1 MKAVFISIFPE
12 LIESFFSAGVINKA
26 SKESILDYDTVNPIK
41 FLKKNERLDDAS
53 YGGGPG
59 MLIRTEPFEEAIKKA
74 KKLTSENTK
83 VINLSPQGKKLTQ
96 KKAKELSFEKDL
108 IFVCGRYEGIDQRL
122 IDSVIDEEI
131 SIGDYVVTGGELP
144 ALIVFETIVRNIK
157 GVLGDSNSISE
168 ESFSDELLEYPQYT
182 RPEKNNLGDVPK
194 VLLSGNHKKKKI
206 WRKKQSLGRT
216 FLQRRDIFPKALK
229 MTSSRKAVQLV
240 ENPQL
245 KKDIADFSQGDT
257 VLVDYLVRE
266 GSKERFQ
273 PYEGVVIAIKNR
285 GLNSSFTVR
294 KISNGVGVERTFQ
307 THSPLIKSIKRKR
320 KGKVRQSKLFYLRE
334 RSGRSARIKEKI

>member
-1 MKAVFISIFPE
+1 MKAVFVSIFPE

-41 FLKKNERLDDAS
+41 FLKKNERLDDS
-53 YGGGPG
+53 PYGGGPG
-59 MLIRTEPFEEAIKKA
+59 MLIRTEPLDKAIKEA

-168 ESFSDELLEYPQYT
+168 ESFSDEFLEYPQYT

-194 VLLSGNHKKKKI
+194 VLLSGNHIKIKK

-216 FLQRRDIFPKALK
+216 FLQRRDIFPKILN
-229 MTSSRKAVQLV
+229 SNDFELLEEFFSDLGYESDR
-240 ENPQL
+240 
-245 KKDIADFSQGDT
+245 IAD
-257 VLVDYLVRE
+257 LLE
-266 GSKERFQ
+266 
-273 PYEGVVIAIKNR
+273 
-285 GLNSSFTVR
+285 
-294 KISNGVGVERTFQ
+294 
-307 THSPLIKSIKRKR
+307 SIDKK
-320 KGKVRQSKLFYLRE
+320 
-334 RSGRSARIKEKI
+334 

>member
-1 MKAVFISIFPE
+1 MKAVFVSIFPE
-12 LIESFFSAGVINKA
+12 LIKSFFSVGVINKA
-26 SKESILDYDTVNPIK
+26 FKESILDYDTVNPIK
-41 FLKKNERLDDAS
+41 FLKKNERLDDAP

-59 MLIRTEPFEEAIKKA
+59 MLVRTEPLEEAIKEA

-194 VLLSGNHKKKKI
+194 VLLSGNHKKIKM

-216 FLQRRDIFPKALK
+216 FLQRRDIFPKVLN
-229 MTSSRKAVQLV
+229 SNDFELLEEFFSDLGYESDR
-240 ENPQL
+240 
-245 KKDIADFSQGDT
+245 IAD
-257 VLVDYLVRE
+257 LLE
-266 GSKERFQ
+266 
-273 PYEGVVIAIKNR
+273 
-285 GLNSSFTVR
+285 
-294 KISNGVGVERTFQ
+294 
-307 THSPLIKSIKRKR
+307 SIDKK
-320 KGKVRQSKLFYLRE
+320 
-334 RSGRSARIKEKI
+334 

>member
-1 MKAVFISIFPE
+1 MKAVFVSIFPE
-12 LIESFFSAGVINKA
+12 LIKSFFSVGVINKA

-41 FLKKNERLDDAS
+41 FLKKNERLDDAP

-59 MLIRTEPFEEAIKKA
+59 MLVRTEPLEEAIKEA

-157 GVLGDSNSISE
+157 GVLGDINSISE

-194 VLLSGNHKKKKI
+194 VLLSGNHKKIKT

-216 FLQRRDIFPKALK
+216 FLQRRDIFPKVLN
-229 MTSSRKAVQLV
+229 SNDFELLEEFFSDLGYESDR
-240 ENPQL
+240 
-245 KKDIADFSQGDT
+245 IADLLENID
-257 VLVDYLVRE
+257 
-266 GSKERFQ
+266 K
-273 PYEGVVIAIKNR
+273 K
-285 GLNSSFTVR
+285 
-294 KISNGVGVERTFQ
+294 
-307 THSPLIKSIKRKR
+307 
-320 KGKVRQSKLFYLRE
+320 
-334 RSGRSARIKEKI
+334 

>member
-1 MKAVFISIFPE
+1 VKAVFVSIFPE
-12 LIESFFSAGVINKA
+12 LIKSFFSVGVINKA
-26 SKESILDYDTVNPIK
+26 FKESILDYDTVNPIK
-41 FLKKNERLDDAS
+41 FLKKNERLDDAP

-59 MLIRTEPFEEAIKKA
+59 MLVRTEPLEEAIKEA

-194 VLLSGNHKKKKI
+194 VLLSGNHKKIKM

-216 FLQRRDIFPKALK
+216 FLQRRDIFPKVLN
-229 MTSSRKAVQLV
+229 SNDFELLEEFFSDLGYESDR
-240 ENPQL
+240 
-245 KKDIADFSQGDT
+245 IADLLENID
-257 VLVDYLVRE
+257 
-266 GSKERFQ
+266 K
-273 PYEGVVIAIKNR
+273 K
-285 GLNSSFTVR
+285 
-294 KISNGVGVERTFQ
+294 
-307 THSPLIKSIKRKR
+307 
-320 KGKVRQSKLFYLRE
+320 
-334 RSGRSARIKEKI
+334 

>member
-1 MKAVFISIFPE
+1 MKAVFVSIFPE
-12 LIESFFSAGVINKA
+12 LIKSFFSVGVINKA
-26 SKESILDYDTVNPIK
+26 FKESILDYDTVNPIK
-41 FLKKNERLDDAS
+41 FLKKNERLDDAP

-59 MLIRTEPFEEAIKKA
+59 MLIRTEPLEEAIKEA

-194 VLLSGNHKKKKI
+194 VLLSGNHKKIKT

-216 FLQRRDIFPKALK
+216 FLQRRDIFPKVLN
-229 MTSSRKAVQLV
+229 SNDFELLEEFFSDLGYESDR
-240 ENPQL
+240 
-245 KKDIADFSQGDT
+245 IADLLENID
-257 VLVDYLVRE
+257 
-266 GSKERFQ
+266 K
-273 PYEGVVIAIKNR
+273 K
-285 GLNSSFTVR
+285 
-294 KISNGVGVERTFQ
+294 
-307 THSPLIKSIKRKR
+307 
-320 KGKVRQSKLFYLRE
+320 
-334 RSGRSARIKEKI
+334 

>member
-12 LIESFFSAGVINKA
+12 LIESFFSVGVINKA

-59 MLIRTEPFEEAIKKA
+59 MLIRTEPLEEAIKEA

-168 ESFSDELLEYPQYT
+168 ESFSDEFLEYPQYT

-194 VLLSGNHKKKKI
+194 VLLSGNHIKIKK
-206 WRKKQSLGRT
+206 WRKKHSLGRT
-216 FLQRRDIFPKALK
+216 FLQRRDIFPKILN
-229 MTSSRKAVQLV
+229 SNDFELLEEFFSDLGYESDR
-240 ENPQL
+240 
-245 KKDIADFSQGDT
+245 IAD
-257 VLVDYLVRE
+257 LLE
-266 GSKERFQ
+266 
-273 PYEGVVIAIKNR
+273 
-285 GLNSSFTVR
+285 
-294 KISNGVGVERTFQ
+294 
-307 THSPLIKSIKRKR
+307 SIDKK
-320 KGKVRQSKLFYLRE
+320 
-334 RSGRSARIKEKI
+334 

>member
-1 MKAVFISIFPE
+1 MKAVFVSIFPE
-12 LIESFFSAGVINKA
+12 LIKSFFPVGVINKA
-26 SKESILDYDTVNPIK
+26 FKESILDYDTVNPIK
-41 FLKKNERLDDAS
+41 FLKKNERLDDAP

-59 MLIRTEPFEEAIKKA
+59 MLVRTEPLEEAIKEA

-194 VLLSGNHKKKKI
+194 VLLSGNHKKIKI

-216 FLQRRDIFPKALK
+216 FLQRRDIFPKVLN
-229 MTSSRKAVQLV
+229 SNDFELLEEFFSDLGYESDR
-240 ENPQL
+240 
-245 KKDIADFSQGDT
+245 IADLLENID
-257 VLVDYLVRE
+257 
-266 GSKERFQ
+266 K
-273 PYEGVVIAIKNR
+273 K
-285 GLNSSFTVR
+285 
-294 KISNGVGVERTFQ
+294 
-307 THSPLIKSIKRKR
+307 
-320 KGKVRQSKLFYLRE
+320 
-334 RSGRSARIKEKI
+334 

>member
-1 MKAVFISIFPE
+1 MKAVFVSIFPE
-12 LIESFFSAGVINKA
+12 LIKSFFSVGVINKA
-26 SKESILDYDTVNPIK
+26 FKESILDYDTVNPIK
-41 FLKKNERLDDAS
+41 FLKKNERLDDAP

-59 MLIRTEPFEEAIKKA
+59 MLVRTEPLEEAIKEA

-194 VLLSGNHKKKKI
+194 VLLSGNHKKIKM

-216 FLQRRDIFPKALK
+216 FLQRRDIFPKVLN
-229 MTSSRKAVQLV
+229 SNDFELLEEFFSDLGYESDR
-240 ENPQL
+240 
-245 KKDIADFSQGDT
+245 IADLLENID
-257 VLVDYLVRE
+257 
-266 GSKERFQ
+266 K
-273 PYEGVVIAIKNR
+273 K
-285 GLNSSFTVR
+285 
-294 KISNGVGVERTFQ
+294 
-307 THSPLIKSIKRKR
+307 
-320 KGKVRQSKLFYLRE
+320 
-334 RSGRSARIKEKI
+334 

>member
-1 MKAVFISIFPE
+1 VKAVFVSIFPE
-12 LIESFFSAGVINKA
+12 LIKSFFSVGVINKA
-26 SKESILDYDTVNPIK
+26 FKESILDYDTVNPIK
-41 FLKKNERLDDAS
+41 FLKKNERLDDAP

-59 MLIRTEPFEEAIKKA
+59 MLVRTEPLEEAIKEA

-194 VLLSGNHKKKKI
+194 VLLSGNHKKIKI

-216 FLQRRDIFPKALK
+216 FLQRRDIFPKVLN
-229 MTSSRKAVQLV
+229 SNDFELLEEFFSDLGYESDR
-240 ENPQL
+240 
-245 KKDIADFSQGDT
+245 IADLLENID
-257 VLVDYLVRE
+257 
-266 GSKERFQ
+266 K
-273 PYEGVVIAIKNR
+273 K
-285 GLNSSFTVR
+285 
-294 KISNGVGVERTFQ
+294 
-307 THSPLIKSIKRKR
+307 
-320 KGKVRQSKLFYLRE
+320 
-334 RSGRSARIKEKI
+334 

>member
-1 MKAVFISIFPE
+1 MKAVFVSIFPE
-12 LIESFFSAGVINKA
+12 LIKSFFSVGVINKA

-41 FLKKNERLDDAS
+41 FLKKNERLDDAP

-59 MLIRTEPFEEAIKKA
+59 MLVRTEPLEEAIKEA

-157 GVLGDSNSISE
+157 GVLGDINSISE

-194 VLLSGNHKKKKI
+194 VLLSGNHKKIKI

-216 FLQRRDIFPKALK
+216 FLQRRDIFPKILN
-229 MTSSRKAVQLV
+229 SNDFELLEEFFSDLGYESDR
-240 ENPQL
+240 
-245 KKDIADFSQGDT
+245 IAD
-257 VLVDYLVRE
+257 LLE
-266 GSKERFQ
+266 
-273 PYEGVVIAIKNR
+273 
-285 GLNSSFTVR
+285 
-294 KISNGVGVERTFQ
+294 
-307 THSPLIKSIKRKR
+307 SIDKK
-320 KGKVRQSKLFYLRE
+320 
-334 RSGRSARIKEKI
+334 

>member
-1 MKAVFISIFPE
+1 MKAVFVSIFPE
-12 LIESFFSAGVINKA
+12 LIKSFFSVGVINKA
-26 SKESILDYDTVNPIK
+26 FKESILDYDTVNPIK
-41 FLKKNERLDDAS
+41 FLKKNERLDDAP

-59 MLIRTEPFEEAIKKA
+59 MLIRTEPLEEAIKEA

-194 VLLSGNHKKKKI
+194 VLLSGNHKKIKM

-216 FLQRRDIFPKALK
+216 FLQRRDIFPKVLN
-229 MTSSRKAVQLV
+229 SNDFELLEEFFSDLGYESDR
-240 ENPQL
+240 
-245 KKDIADFSQGDT
+245 IADLLENID
-257 VLVDYLVRE
+257 
-266 GSKERFQ
+266 K
-273 PYEGVVIAIKNR
+273 K
-285 GLNSSFTVR
+285 
-294 KISNGVGVERTFQ
+294 
-307 THSPLIKSIKRKR
+307 
-320 KGKVRQSKLFYLRE
+320 
-334 RSGRSARIKEKI
+334 

>member
-1 MKAVFISIFPE
+1 MKAVFVSIFPE
-12 LIESFFSAGVINKA
+12 LIKSFFSVGVINKA
-26 SKESILDYDTVNPIK
+26 FKESILDYDTVNPIK
-41 FLKKNERLDDAS
+41 FLKKNERLDDAP

-59 MLIRTEPFEEAIKKA
+59 MLVRTEPLEEAIKEA

-194 VLLSGNHKKKKI
+194 VLLSGNHKKIKT

-216 FLQRRDIFPKALK
+216 FLQRRDIFPKVLN
-229 MTSSRKAVQLV
+229 SNDFELLEEFFSDLGYESDR
-240 ENPQL
+240 
-245 KKDIADFSQGDT
+245 IAD
-257 VLVDYLVRE
+257 LL
-266 GSKERFQ
+266 
-273 PYEGVVIAIKNR
+273 KNID
-285 GLNSSFTVR
+285 
-294 KISNGVGVERTFQ
+294 K
-307 THSPLIKSIKRKR
+307 K
-320 KGKVRQSKLFYLRE
+320 
-334 RSGRSARIKEKI
+334 

>member
-1 MKAVFISIFPE
+1 MKAVFVSIFPE
-12 LIESFFSAGVINKA
+12 LIESFFSVGVINKA

-41 FLKKNERLDDAS
+41 FLKKNERLDDS
-53 YGGGPG
+53 PYGGGPG
-59 MLIRTEPFEEAIKKA
+59 MLIRTEPLDKAIKEA

-168 ESFSDELLEYPQYT
+168 ESFSDEFLEYPQYT

-194 VLLSGNHKKKKI
+194 VLLSGNHIKIKK

-216 FLQRRDIFPKALK
+216 FLQRRDIFPKILN
-229 MTSSRKAVQLV
+229 SNDFELLEEFFSDLGYESDR
-240 ENPQL
+240 
-245 KKDIADFSQGDT
+245 IAD
-257 VLVDYLVRE
+257 LLE
-266 GSKERFQ
+266 
-273 PYEGVVIAIKNR
+273 
-285 GLNSSFTVR
+285 
-294 KISNGVGVERTFQ
+294 
-307 THSPLIKSIKRKR
+307 SIDKK
-320 KGKVRQSKLFYLRE
+320 
-334 RSGRSARIKEKI
+334 

>member
-1 MKAVFISIFPE
+1 MKAVFVSIFPE
-12 LIESFFSAGVINKA
+12 LIKSFFSVGVINKA
-26 SKESILDYDTVNPIK
+26 FKESILDYDTVNPIK
-41 FLKKNERLDDAS
+41 FLKKNERLDDAP

-59 MLIRTEPFEEAIKKA
+59 MLVRTEPLEEAIKEA

-194 VLLSGNHKKKKI
+194 VLLSGNHKKIKT

-216 FLQRRDIFPKALK
+216 FLQRRDIFPKVLN
-229 MTSSRKAVQLV
+229 SNDFELLEEFFSDLGYESDR
-240 ENPQL
+240 
-245 KKDIADFSQGDT
+245 IAD
-257 VLVDYLVRE
+257 LLE
-266 GSKERFQ
+266 
-273 PYEGVVIAIKNR
+273 
-285 GLNSSFTVR
+285 
-294 KISNGVGVERTFQ
+294 
-307 THSPLIKSIKRKR
+307 SIDKK
-320 KGKVRQSKLFYLRE
+320 
-334 RSGRSARIKEKI
+334 

>member
-1 MKAVFISIFPE
+1 MKAVFVSIFPE
-12 LIESFFSAGVINKA
+12 LIKSFFSVGVINKA
-26 SKESILDYDTVNPIK
+26 FKESILDYDTVNPIK
-41 FLKKNERLDDAS
+41 FLKKNERLDDAP

-59 MLIRTEPFEEAIKKA
+59 MLVRTEPLEEAIKEA

-194 VLLSGNHKKKKI
+194 VLLSGNHKKIKT

-216 FLQRRDIFPKALK
+216 FLQRRDIFPKVLN
-229 MTSSRKAVQLV
+229 SNDFELLEEFFSDLGYESDR
-240 ENPQL
+240 
-245 KKDIADFSQGDT
+245 IADLLENID
-257 VLVDYLVRE
+257 
-266 GSKERFQ
+266 K
-273 PYEGVVIAIKNR
+273 K
-285 GLNSSFTVR
+285 
-294 KISNGVGVERTFQ
+294 
-307 THSPLIKSIKRKR
+307 
-320 KGKVRQSKLFYLRE
+320 
-334 RSGRSARIKEKI
+334 

>member
-1 MKAVFISIFPE
+1 MKAVFVSIFPE
-12 LIESFFSAGVINKA
+12 LIKSFFSVGVINKA
-26 SKESILDYDTVNPIK
+26 FKESILDYDTVNPIK
-41 FLKKNERLDDAS
+41 FLKKNERLDDAP

-59 MLIRTEPFEEAIKKA
+59 MLVRTEPLEEAIKEA

-83 VINLSPQGKKLTQ
+83 VINLSPQGNKLTQ

-194 VLLSGNHKKKKI
+194 VLLSGNHKKIKT

-216 FLQRRDIFPKALK
+216 FLQRRDIFPKVLN
-229 MTSSRKAVQLV
+229 SNDFELLEEFFSDLGYESDR
-240 ENPQL
+240 
-245 KKDIADFSQGDT
+245 IAD
-257 VLVDYLVRE
+257 LLE
-266 GSKERFQ
+266 
-273 PYEGVVIAIKNR
+273 
-285 GLNSSFTVR
+285 
-294 KISNGVGVERTFQ
+294 
-307 THSPLIKSIKRKR
+307 SIDKK
-320 KGKVRQSKLFYLRE
+320 
-334 RSGRSARIKEKI
+334 

>member
-1 MKAVFISIFPE
+1 MKAVFVSIFPE
-12 LIESFFSAGVINKA
+12 LIKSFFSVGVINKA

-41 FLKKNERLDDAS
+41 FLKKNERLDDAP

-59 MLIRTEPFEEAIKKA
+59 MLIRTEPLEEAIKEA

-157 GVLGDSNSISE
+157 GVLGDINSISE

-194 VLLSGNHKKKKI
+194 VLLSGNHKKIKI

-216 FLQRRDIFPKALK
+216 FLQRRDIFPKILN
-229 MTSSRKAVQLV
+229 SNDFELLEEFFSDLGYESDR
-240 ENPQL
+240 
-245 KKDIADFSQGDT
+245 IAD
-257 VLVDYLVRE
+257 LL
-266 GSKERFQ
+266 
-273 PYEGVVIAIKNR
+273 KNID
-285 GLNSSFTVR
+285 
-294 KISNGVGVERTFQ
+294 K
-307 THSPLIKSIKRKR
+307 K
-320 KGKVRQSKLFYLRE
+320 
-334 RSGRSARIKEKI
+334 

>member
-1 MKAVFISIFPE
+1 MKAVFVSIFPE
-12 LIESFFSAGVINKA
+12 LIKSFFSVGVINKA
-26 SKESILDYDTVNPIK
+26 FKESILDYDTVNPIK
-41 FLKKNERLDDAS
+41 FLKKNERLDDAP

-59 MLIRTEPFEEAIKKA
+59 MLVRTEPLEEAIKEA

-194 VLLSGNHKKKKI
+194 VLLSGNHKKIKT

-216 FLQRRDIFPKALK
+216 FLQRRDIFPKVLN
-229 MTSSRKAVQLV
+229 SNDFELLEEFFSDLGYESDR
-240 ENPQL
+240 
-245 KKDIADFSQGDT
+245 IAD
-257 VLVDYLVRE
+257 LL
-266 GSKERFQ
+266 
-273 PYEGVVIAIKNR
+273 
-285 GLNSSFTVR
+285 
-294 KISNGVGVERTFQ
+294 
-307 THSPLIKSIKRKR
+307 KSIDKK
-320 KGKVRQSKLFYLRE
+320 
-334 RSGRSARIKEKI
+334 

>member
-1 MKAVFISIFPE
+1 MKAVFVSIFPE
-12 LIESFFSAGVINKA
+12 LIKSFFSVGVINKA
-26 SKESILDYDTVNPIK
+26 FKESILDYDTVNPIK
-41 FLKKNERLDDAS
+41 FLKKNERLDDAP

-59 MLIRTEPFEEAIKKA
+59 MLVRTEPLEEAIKEA

-194 VLLSGNHKKKKI
+194 VLLSGNHKKIKI

-216 FLQRRDIFPKALK
+216 FLQRRDIFPKVLN
-229 MTSSRKAVQLV
+229 SNDFELLEEFFSDLGYESDR
-240 ENPQL
+240 
-245 KKDIADFSQGDT
+245 IADLLENID
-257 VLVDYLVRE
+257 
-266 GSKERFQ
+266 K
-273 PYEGVVIAIKNR
+273 K
-285 GLNSSFTVR
+285 
-294 KISNGVGVERTFQ
+294 
-307 THSPLIKSIKRKR
+307 
-320 KGKVRQSKLFYLRE
+320 
-334 RSGRSARIKEKI
+334 

>member
-1 MKAVFISIFPE
+1 MKAVFVSIFPE
-12 LIESFFSAGVINKA
+12 LIESFFSVGVINKA
-26 SKESILDYDTVNPIK
+26 SKASILDYDTVNPIK
-41 FLKKNERLDDAS
+41 FLKKNERLDDAP

-59 MLIRTEPFEEAIKKA
+59 MLIRTEPLEEAIKEA

-144 ALIVFETIVRNIK
+144 ALIVFETIARNIK

-194 VLLSGNHKKKKI
+194 VLLSGNHKKIKI

-216 FLQRRDIFPKALK
+216 FLQRRDIFPKILN
-229 MTSSRKAVQLV
+229 SNDFELLEEFFSDLGYESDR
-240 ENPQL
+240 
-245 KKDIADFSQGDT
+245 IAD
-257 VLVDYLVRE
+257 LL
-266 GSKERFQ
+266 
-273 PYEGVVIAIKNR
+273 
-285 GLNSSFTVR
+285 
-294 KISNGVGVERTFQ
+294 
-307 THSPLIKSIKRKR
+307 KSIDKK
-320 KGKVRQSKLFYLRE
+320 
-334 RSGRSARIKEKI
+334 

>member
-1 MKAVFISIFPE
+1 MKAVFVSIFPE
-12 LIESFFSAGVINKA
+12 LIESFFSVGVINKA

-41 FLKKNERLDDAS
+41 FLKKNERLDDAP

-59 MLIRTEPFEEAIKKA
+59 MLIRTEPLEEAIKEA

-144 ALIVFETIVRNIK
+144 ALIVFETIARNIK
-157 GVLGDSNSISE
+157 GVLGDSNSTNE

-194 VLLSGNHKKKKI
+194 VLLSGNHKKIKI
-206 WRKKQSLGRT
+206 WRKKQSLGIT
-216 FLQRRDIFPKALK
+216 FLQRRDIFPKILN
-229 MTSSRKAVQLV
+229 SNDFELLEEFFSDLGYESDR
-240 ENPQL
+240 
-245 KKDIADFSQGDT
+245 IAD
-257 VLVDYLVRE
+257 LL
-266 GSKERFQ
+266 
-273 PYEGVVIAIKNR
+273 
-285 GLNSSFTVR
+285 
-294 KISNGVGVERTFQ
+294 
-307 THSPLIKSIKRKR
+307 KSIDKK
-320 KGKVRQSKLFYLRE
+320 
-334 RSGRSARIKEKI
+334 

>member
-1 MKAVFISIFPE
+1 MKAVFVSIFPE
-12 LIESFFSAGVINKA
+12 LIKSFFSVGVINKA
-26 SKESILDYDTVNPIK
+26 FKESILDYDTVNPIK
-41 FLKKNERLDDAS
+41 FLKKNERLDDAP

-59 MLIRTEPFEEAIKKA
+59 MLVRTEPLEEAIKEA

-194 VLLSGNHKKKKI
+194 VLLSGNHKKIKI

-216 FLQRRDIFPKALK
+216 FLQRRDIFPKVLN
-229 MTSSRKAVQLV
+229 SNDFELLEEFFSDLGYESDR
-240 ENPQL
+240 
-245 KKDIADFSQGDT
+245 IAD
-257 VLVDYLVRE
+257 LLE
-266 GSKERFQ
+266 
-273 PYEGVVIAIKNR
+273 
-285 GLNSSFTVR
+285 
-294 KISNGVGVERTFQ
+294 
-307 THSPLIKSIKRKR
+307 SIDKK
-320 KGKVRQSKLFYLRE
+320 
-334 RSGRSARIKEKI
+334 